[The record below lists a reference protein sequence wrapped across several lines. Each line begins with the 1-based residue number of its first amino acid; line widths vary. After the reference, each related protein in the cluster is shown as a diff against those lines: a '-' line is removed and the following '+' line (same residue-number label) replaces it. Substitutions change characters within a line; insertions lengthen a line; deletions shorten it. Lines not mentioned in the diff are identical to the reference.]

1 MGQNR
6 SPLNL
11 PEIATLVAQHLEK
24 KDLAGCILVN
34 KTWHAL
40 FVPFLWETITL
51 KDSRYYGFAIPEIV
65 LQRRAYVRSLVYNV
79 NSTEPQVIEA
89 LQFPNL
95 KSLIIHTF
103 ARELEGIAI
112 KLLSQNPTIDWINI
126 HSRYCILSTE
136 FWTQLLNF
144 QGLKTLMIDA
154 IQVQKSSGPQFYSVC
169 SHVSSL
175 HLRCRYLPWMR
186 SWSSLPR
193 FAIRKL
199 VLLGCGWSM
208 NEHIELIAQCHDL
221 EELRWIES
229 HTRGSGGSVPW
240 NTIQRLAS
248 AGTWPRLERLHLPA
262 ACIPDME
269 LATILESMASVVE
282 LGVDSTNFGQHSFE
296 ALRPHLST
304 IEKLDLR
311 GCRGLTPDIM
321 TEILYTAVKMRDR
334 DFLWDIDLTWTIG

>member
-6 SPLNL
+6 NPLNL
-11 PEIATLVAQHLEK
+11 PEIATLVVQHLEK
-24 KDLAGCILVN
+24 KDLARCTLVN
-34 KTWHAL
+34 KAWHAL

-51 KDSRYYGFAIPEIV
+51 NDSRYYGFAIPEIV
-65 LQRRAYVRSLVYNV
+65 FQRRAYVRNLVYNV
-79 NSTEPQVIEA
+79 NCTEPQVVEA

-103 ARELEGIAI
+103 ARELEGITI
-112 KLLSQNPTIDWINI
+112 QLLSQNPTVDWINI

-136 FWTQLLNF
+136 FWAQMLKF
-144 QGLKTLMIDA
+144 KGLKTLMIDA
-154 IQVQKSSGPQFYSVC
+154 IQVQRSSGLQFYSVC
-169 SHVSSL
+169 SQMSSL
-175 HLRCRYLPWMR
+175 QLRCRHLPWMR
-186 SWSSLPR
+186 AWSSLPR
-193 FAIRKL
+193 FTIRKL
-199 VLLGCGWSM
+199 VLFGCSRSM
-208 NEHIELIAQCHDL
+208 NEHIELLAQCHDL
-221 EELRWIES
+221 EELRWVES
-229 HTRGSGGSVPW
+229 HARGSGNSVPW

-248 AGTWPRLERLHLPA
+248 VGTWPRLERLHLPA

-269 LATILESMASVVE
+269 LATILGSMPSVVE
-282 LGVDSTNFGQHSFE
+282 LGADSTNFGQQSLE

-311 GCRGLTPDIM
+311 GCKGLTPEIM